1 LFSGPFQLALGVT
14 YWAEASEVISKAK
27 SSDAVPKILDA
38 DFVLGAFKRGS
49 HLSFSIY
56 ALPNH

>member
-1 LFSGPFQLALGVT
+1 LFSGPFQFALGGT
-14 YWAEASEVISKAK
+14 NWAEASELISMAK
-27 SSDAVPKILDA
+27 SNDAVPKILGA

-49 HLSFSIY
+49 HPPFSIY